1 MCKDQPTEMKENAL
15 SGLGY
20 ILTKCFPDVKW
31 IQERKFFFFETFDSI
46 LSKVFFK
53 LGELIA
59 DYPKSF
65 IVIPVLITV
74 ISVTGFLRMNW
85 IDDPEFLF
93 SPLNGRARQERD
105 FIEGYFKLN
114 YTDSFNEDRLTRN
127 DPYVQLGITMK
138 DSSNM
143 IDQEVMNKIH
153 SIDGIVRNFEFH
165 DEEGKSYTYNDICA
179 KAGGKC
185 VRPRFLDLTVRIHE
199 VKTRKLNLT
208 FPVMI
213 NPTTFDNYIFPF
225 FIAGVK
231 LYPENSIM
239 SAEAI
244 KLSYWASAENQEIKH
259 LSNLW
264 EEKFLAHFIK
274 GLGEP
279 SLNIAMYHSRTA
291 EEEIRNNTLSVFPY
305 LTVTVFVMTVFC
317 LASVTLGDCVRSKTW
332 LGLVAI
338 ISSALA
344 SLTAFGVLMHCGVPM
359 IGMNMAAPFLMLG
372 IGIDDAFVMLSAW
385 HRTRPQDS
393 VRERMAQTYAESAV
407 SISITSITNMISF
420 FIGTF
425 TYFASVRVFCLY
437 LGISVLMTYVWH
449 ITLFG
454 ACLALSGRAEKQQL
468 HNITCKRVKSSS
480 ESAEESAFYRRFCAG
495 GVAASDP
502 SNPDDNQP
510 QAAVILFR
518 DYVAYCLNLPVIQGV
533 VVVAFAAY
541 LAVAVYGCTTINDGM
556 QLRKTAR
563 YDSYSI
569 PFYDFTDK
577 YFSSF
582 AYRPMIVFT
591 GNITY
596 SDPANERQLLEFVE
610 KVESHEFIGD
620 EFYTDCWL
628 RQWTKYMA
636 RNGKYQGLNNSDE
649 KTYIYNLQE
658 SFLSGDINRYRA
670 DIVFSEDNS
679 RIVASRCLVQSVNVM
694 NAINDRRLMQ
704 DLRQWADESKF
715 NVTVYHPM
723 FIYFDHLTIVRST
736 ILKAIA
742 YAALT
747 MVLICVIF
755 IPNPISS
762 LCVGVAI
769 VSIETGVIG
778 YMSLWGVNF
787 DVVSMIQLIMC
798 IGFSVDFTAHIS
810 YSYLAAKVGTPE
822 ERVRECMTS
831 LGLPVMQ
838 GALSTLIG
846 ILPLMLIPSYMFT
859 TFFKT
864 VFLVIFFGTIHGIF
878 LMPVFLSMFESMLRN
893 GKVRVLDE
901 ERNPN
906 VNESREMA
914 SIRNKL

>member
-1 MCKDQPTEMKENAL
+1 MKENAL
-15 SGLGY
+15 SSLGY

-46 LSKVFFK
+46 MSKVFFR

-65 IVIPVLITV
+65 IVIPVLITA

-105 FIEGYFKLN
+105 FIEGYFKMN

-127 DPYVQLGITMK
+127 DPYVQLGITK
-138 DSSNM
+138 TDSSNI
-143 IDQEVMNKIH
+143 IDQEVMNKID

-165 DEEGKSYTYNDICA
+165 DEEGNSYTYNDICA
-179 KAGGKC
+179 KAGGEC
-185 VRPRFLDLTVRIHE
+185 VRPRFLDLSDRIHE

-225 FIAGVK
+225 FLAGVK

-244 KLSYWASAENQEIKH
+244 KLSYWGSEENQEMKH
-259 LSNLW
+259 LSTLW
-264 EEKFLAHFIK
+264 EEKFLAHFKK

-279 SLNIAMYHSRTA
+279 SLSIAMYHSRTA
-291 EEEIRNNTLSVFPY
+291 TQEMMNNVMSMFPY
-305 LTVTVFVMTVFC
+305 LTVAVFLITVFC
-317 LASVTLGDCVRSKTW
+317 LASLTLGDCVRSKTW

-338 ISSALA
+338 INSALA

-359 IGMNMAAPFLMLG
+359 IGINMAAPFLMLG

-385 HRTRPQDS
+385 HRTRPQYS

-407 SISITSITNMISF
+407 SISITSITDMISF

-437 LGISVLMTYVWH
+437 LGISVLMAYVWH

-468 HNITCKRVKSSS
+468 HNITCKRVKSSW
-480 ESAEESAFYRRFCAG
+480 ESSEESAFYRRFCAG

-510 QAAVILFR
+510 QAVVILFR
-518 DYVAYCLNLPVIQGV
+518 DYVAHCLNLPVIKGV

-541 LAVAVYGCTTINDGM
+541 LAVAVYGCTTFNDGL

-636 RNGKYQGLNNSDE
+636 MQSILN
-649 KTYIYNLQE
+649 

-715 NVTVYHPM
+715 NVTVYHPL
-723 FIYFDHLTIVRST
+723 FIFFDHLSVVRST
-736 ILKAIA
+736 ILKAISC
-742 YAALT
+742 AALT
-747 MVLICVIF
+747 MVLICVVF

-762 LCVGVAI
+762 LCVGFAI

-778 YMSLWGVNF
+778 YTSLWGVNF
-787 DVVSMIQLIMC
+787 DMMSMIQLIMC
-798 IGFSVDFTAHIS
+798 VGFSVDFTAHIS
-810 YSYLAAKVGTPE
+810 YSYLAAKVDTPE
-822 ERVRECMTS
+822 ERVRECLTS

-846 ILPLMLIPSYMFT
+846 VLPLMLIPSYMFK

-864 VFLVIFFGTIHGIF
+864 VFLVIFFATIHGIF
-878 LMPVFLSMFESMLRN
+878 LIPTFLSMFESMLHKR
-893 GKVRVLDE
+893 KVKGTTKME
-901 ERNPN
+901 IPT
-906 VNESREMA
+906 
-914 SIRNKL
+914 